1 MLERTLAI
9 IKPDAMEAGN
19 AGLII
24 DRIIKA
30 GFRITALKMLRLSTP
45 QAEGFYHVHRDKP
58 FFRGL
63 VQFMTSGPVITMIL
77 EQEGAIALWRNL
89 MGPTDSAKAPQG
101 TIRGDFGKSIE
112 RNAVHGSDASETARF
127 EISHMFAGIEL
138 L

>member
-1 MLERTLAI
+1 
-9 IKPDAMEAGN
+9 
-19 AGLII
+19 
-24 DRIIKA
+24 
-30 GFRITALKMLRLSTP
+30 
-45 QAEGFYHVHRDKP
+45 
-58 FFRGL
+58 
-63 VQFMTSGPVITMIL
+63 
-77 EQEGAIALWRNL
+77 